1 VGMTRAQLRSTI
13 RWESVIIAV
22 QGALLGLVIGV
33 FFGWSLVTALRDE
46 GLNTFTVPVPS
57 LIVVVVLAGLAGV
70 IAAALPA
77 RRAARLDVLKAI
89 VTV

>member
-1 VGMTRAQLRSTI
+1 MLTTSDQLGGRTAL
-13 RWESVIIAV
+13 AV
-22 QGALLGLVIGV
+22 GV
-33 FFGWSLVTALRDE
+33 FFGWSLVAALRDE
-46 GLNTFTVPVPS
+46 GLNTFTVPVLS
-57 LIVVVVLAGLAGV
+57 LVVVVVLAGFAGV